1 MKELK
6 KIVEELTSILRLQS
20 YPIGVKLF
28 EKATDVPPIFKK
40 PTHKV
45 NACQLAALTRQHGL
59 PVAGGASDMV
69 CIAGAVLLGL
79 LKMPE
84 RLSSGELCDS
94 YHANRQAAKKKMEF
108 VPCIDNIYEAI
119 GFFPLG
125 KNALEPDVILIYGNS
140 AQMMRLIH
148 ASLYHDGK
156 PLDFTTIG
164 EFACAYSIAYP
175 FIKGVPHLTIPCYGE
190 RKYTQLPDDQIIFSF
205 PYKMLGTIIEGLV
218 NTYKKGVKLP
228 IPYQLDFFP
237 AISEPWHI
245 KENDLK

>member
-6 KIVEELTSILRLQS
+6 KIVEKLTSILRLQS

-28 EKATDVPPIFKK
+28 EKAADVPPNFIK
-40 PTHKV
+40 PKHKV
-45 NACQLAALTRQHGL
+45 NACQLAALARQHGL
-59 PVAGGASDMV
+59 TVTGGAVDMV

-79 LKMPE
+79 MKMPE
-84 RLSSGELCDS
+84 RLGSGELCES
-94 YHANRQAAKKKMEF
+94 YHASRQAAKKKMEF
-108 VPCIDNIYEAI
+108 VPCIDNVYEAI

-125 KNALEPDVILIYGNS
+125 KNVLEPDVVLIYGNS

-148 ASLYHDGK
+148 ASLYHNGK

-175 FIKGVPHLTIPCYGE
+175 LTKGAPHITIPCYGE
-190 RKYTQLPDDQIIFSF
+190 RKYAQIADDQLIFSF
-205 PYKMLGTIIEGLV
+205 PYRFLGTIIEGLV
-218 NTYKKGVKLP
+218 NTHEKGVKLP
-228 IPYQLDFFP
+228 IPYQNDYFP

-245 KENDLK
+245 KEDDFK